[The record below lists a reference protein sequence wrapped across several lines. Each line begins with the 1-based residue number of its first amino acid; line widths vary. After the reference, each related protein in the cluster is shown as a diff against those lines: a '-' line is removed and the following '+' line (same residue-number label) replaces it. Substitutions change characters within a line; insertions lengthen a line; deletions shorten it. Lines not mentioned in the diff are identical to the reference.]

1 MKQYVQARQG
11 RHKQSQKFGSGMQ
24 QCIGHMYL
32 SGRSERED
40 ENKGMIRDF
49 GPSLFIAFNSD
60 LCYYSSRA
68 VPFGQRFFE
77 TR

>member
-1 MKQYVQARQG
+1 
-11 RHKQSQKFGSGMQ
+11 MQ

-32 SGRSERED
+32 SRRLERED

>member
-1 MKQYVQARQG
+1 MFRQG
-11 RHKQSQKFGSGMQ
+11 KDGISS
-24 QCIGHMYL
+24 
-32 SGRSERED
+32 
-40 ENKGMIRDF
+40 RDF